1 MAPRIVLIGP
11 MGSGKSTVGAKV
23 AQDLTLRFRD
33 TDEMIVS
40 QSGRE
45 ISDIFIEDGEES
57 FRALEKII
65 LRTALLE
72 DGTVLALG
80 GGACMSIDA
89 QSALRASGAF
99 IVYLRITL
107 AEVASRVG
115 FNQGRPLLMGNP
127 RAQWQA
133 LMNDRAPIYEGLASY
148 VVDVEQKSVD
158 EIADEIGFAIEL
170 RSRGHVDGRD

>member
-11 MGSGKSTVGAKV
+11 MGSGKSTVGLQV
-23 AQDLTLRFRD
+23 ATDLSLKFRD
-33 TDEMIVS
+33 TDEMIVA

-45 ISDIFIEDGEES
+45 ISDIFIEDGEDS

-80 GGACMSIDA
+80 GGACLSIDA

-99 IVYLRITL
+99 IVYLRISL
-107 AEVASRVG
+107 AQVSKRVG

-148 VVDVEQKSVD
+148 IVDVEEKSVE
-158 EIADEIGFAIEL
+158 EIADEIAFALEL
-170 RSRGHVDGRD
+170 LSRGNIDG

>member
-11 MGSGKSTVGAKV
+11 MGSGKTTVGNAL
-23 AQDLTLRFRD
+23 ATELRSHFRD
-33 TDEMIVS
+33 TDEMIVA

-45 ISDIFIEDGEES
+45 ISDIFIEDGEEA

-72 DGTVLALG
+72 DGAVLSLG
-80 GGACMSIDA
+80 GGACVSLDA

-99 IVYLRITL
+99 IVYLKISL
-107 AEVASRVG
+107 SQVSSRVG

-127 RAQWQA
+127 RAQWQS
-133 LMNDRAPIYEGLASY
+133 LMNERAPIYEGLASY
-148 VVDVEQKSVD
+148 VVEVDNKSVSDIVD
-158 EIADEIGFAIEL
+158 ETAFAYDL
-170 RSRGHVDGRD
+170 RSKGANNG

>member
-1 MAPRIVLIGP
+1 MAPRIILVGP
-11 MGSGKSTVGAKV
+11 MGSGKSTIGQGLA
-23 AQDLTLRFRD
+23 TLFEIPFRD

-45 ISDIFIEDGEES
+45 IADIFIEDGEDA

-80 GGACMSIDA
+80 GGACVSIDA

-99 IVYLRITL
+99 IVYLKISL
-107 AEVASRVG
+107 AKVSSRVG

-127 RAQWQA
+127 RAQWQG
-133 LMNDRAPIYEGLASY
+133 LMNERAPIYEGLASY
-148 VVDVEQKSVD
+148 TCEVDDKSISQICD
-158 EIADEIGFAIEL
+158 EIAIAYEL
-170 RSRGHVDGRD
+170 RGKGELNG